1 MSHHSFRRSAS
12 ASIRCTISQLY
23 ALSECVCKLKMGQSG
38 FQVYHAD
45 VAPKHLRSHTQR
57 LSQPKPLLTDMPS
70 MNHSSTVDSP
80 TSVPHSGSLSHDPH
94 DAQSLPSS
102 MYDAIVVTRLDV
114 LGLVTLHSSLGAL
127 LQSVRRGGSGSTRFK
142 VGKNSATSKWD
153 NTIIAGGHGN
163 RRYALLLLCY
173 SVCCID

>member
-1 MSHHSFRRSAS
+1 
-12 ASIRCTISQLY
+12 
-23 ALSECVCKLKMGQSG
+23 
-38 FQVYHAD
+38 
-45 VAPKHLRSHTQR
+45 
-57 LSQPKPLLTDMPS
+57 
-70 MNHSSTVDSP
+70 
-80 TSVPHSGSLSHDPH
+80 
-94 DAQSLPSS
+94 

-114 LGLVTLHSSLGAL
+114 VGLVTLHSSLGAL